1 MTEKYIFW
9 AQALDNSAPDHIEVR
24 GEELEVGDSLR
35 RQEAVSFVS
44 RVVKSGE
51 RIFDV
56 GGVLLAADTQHF
68 VVEVPSVQQDKIG
81 RTAPIVCYGGYEREV
96 GGALGASVA
105 VGLDAFAK
113 RIGRSLQ
120 PEHSELIRE
129 SFEVLKKKS
138 LTKRRIRNGAI
149 GIVAFALVV
158 IGYWLASRNT

>member
-24 GEELEVGDSLR
+24 GEELEAGESLR
-35 RQEAVSFVS
+35 RQEAVSLVS

-51 RIFDV
+51 CIFHM
-56 GGVLLAADTQHF
+56 GGVLLTADTQHF
-68 VVEVPSVQQDKIG
+68 VIEVPSVQRDKVG
-81 RTAPIVCYGGYEREV
+81 RTAPIVCYGVFEREV
-96 GGALGASVA
+96 GDEFGASVA

-129 SFEVLKKKS
+129 SFAILKKKS
-138 LTKRRIRNGAI
+138 STKRRIRNTAI
-149 GIVAFALVV
+149 GIVAFALVA